1 MEYKTNGLMASAQPT
16 KRTPVLTEFLNSLAP
31 QQAQTLEQQLVALTD
46 SDRAF
51 LMTMAKMVQLSMQM
65 RIGSGDRSQGYYD
78 LVNQMYGK
86 VSPTKRKLVAA
97 ILDQADPLDFE
108 PTPKKSQA
116 DTAMS
121 FYDRPEMQVSPRSEP
136 SQADDETASAL
147 EAVLADVFPEP
158 QLKPESQ
165 PSKVAVGK
173 EAFLAAYTPVAKEVA
188 DDLGVSYRIVLA
200 QAALES
206 GWGKS
211 VKGNGLMAIK
221 SHGEEGG
228 VDVVT
233 HEVVNGK
240 RVKMTDSFRQYDSPE
255 DSIRGY
261 GKFLKANTRYKHFL
275 RAGAENEEAQL
286 SALQSSGYATDP
298 MYSQK
303 LKNIIK
309 GIPDEE
315 AQGLSIKL

>member
-1 MEYKTNGLMASAQPT
+1 MPDTGLMQPMAERNT
-16 KRTPVLTEFLNSLAP
+16 TQRNEILDAFRDALAP
-31 QQAQTLEQQLVALTD
+31 LGGSQSLEDKLKALTQAQRDMLLST
-46 SDRAF
+46 
-51 LMTMAKMVQLSMQM
+51 AKMVKMAMAGKVAAGDYSM
-65 RIGSGDRSQGYYD
+65 GYAD
-78 LVNQMYGK
+78 LLTQMYGRIDIA
-86 VSPTKRKLVAA
+86 KRQLIAEL
-97 ILDQADPLDFE
+97 LDETAPLEFV
-108 PTPKKSQA
+108 PQPKPKR
-116 DTAMS
+116 DEDGLS
-121 FYDRPEMQVSPRSEP
+121 FYNRPDMQVSPRSEP

-173 EAFLAAYTPVAKEVA
+173 EAFLAAYTPIAKEVA
-188 DDLGVSYRIVLA
+188 EDLGVSYKIVLA

-211 VKGNGLMAIK
+211 VKGNGLMGVK

-233 HEVVNGK
+233 HEVINGK
-240 RVKMTDSFRQYDSPE
+240 KVKITDSFRAYDTPE

-261 GKFLKANTRYKHFL
+261 GKFLKANSRYKHFL
-275 RAGAENEEAQL
+275 RAGAGNEDAQL

-303 LKNIIK
+303 LKNIMK
-309 GIPDEE
+309 GLPDEE
-315 AQGLSIKL
+315 GA